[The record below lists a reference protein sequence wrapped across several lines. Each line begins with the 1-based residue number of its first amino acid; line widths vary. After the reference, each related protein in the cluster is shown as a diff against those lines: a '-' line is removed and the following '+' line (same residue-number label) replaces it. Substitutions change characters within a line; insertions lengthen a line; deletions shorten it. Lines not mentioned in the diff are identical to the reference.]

1 MVYFV
6 LKNSFLVSF
15 LNPPLF
21 EYIET
26 LNEKYRSSNVLGIL
40 NADWNTQNIAS
51 LTRGKSI
58 YFWMPRQGNAKVCH
72 LRY

>member
-26 LNEKYRSSNVLGIL
+26 LNEKYRSSNVLRIL
-40 NADWNTQNIAS
+40 NAD
-51 LTRGKSI
+51 
-58 YFWMPRQGNAKVCH
+58 
-72 LRY
+72 